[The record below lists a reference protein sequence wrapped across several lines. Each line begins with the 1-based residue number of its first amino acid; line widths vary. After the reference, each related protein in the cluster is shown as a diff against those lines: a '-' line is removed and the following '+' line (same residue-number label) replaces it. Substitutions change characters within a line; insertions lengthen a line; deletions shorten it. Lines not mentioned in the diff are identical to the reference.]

1 MNWWL
6 RFGCFLTG
14 FSYKVLENCSEV
26 SKKAVKKYTS
36 ALLIIMVVWGFIGY
50 MFSNRYIGLS
60 SEYAMFGAVIMI
72 FMIVQIERQIILTIG
87 KNKFAYW
94 FRSVLAII
102 MAVLGSLIVDQM
114 LFKVDIELQEPIYL
128 ADKVDETVLRKEK
141 SVNNQIAQ
149 IDSNL
154 LSLDKE
160 LENLNKRY
168 QLKPMVPNTET
179 TKSRVNVKTPDGRD
193 SISINGVPVMVW
205 VTTVLNNRPVVNPI
219 VNEINIKN
227 EQRTDNIN
235 RIKELNDEKRKIR
248 KKVEEEI
255 KPGFLMELKIMWD
268 LLKDDMFIAFIY
280 MLWLI
285 FFLCIELFV
294 LVSKSK
300 DGETDY
306 EVIVKHNMEMILYD
320 LKKYKQSKLDGTLNL
335 DSNDI
340 DKT

>member
-87 KNKFAYW
+87 KNPWAKF

-102 MAVLGSLIVDQM
+102 MAILGSLIVDQI
-114 LFKVDIELQEPIYL
+114 LFQDDIKLQQDTYL
-128 ADKVDETVLRKEK
+128 QVKVDEIVKGKEK
-141 SVNNQIAQ
+141 SVKAQ
-149 IDSNL
+149 IENIDSSIVLLDENIHSLNL
-154 LSLDKE
+154 
-160 LENLNKRY
+160 RY
-168 QLKPMVPNTET
+168 EKKPMVRNTET
-179 TKSRVNVKTPDGRD
+179 TQEKIVVKNIGGFD
-193 SISINGVPVMVW
+193 SISIGGLPVMKW
-205 VTTVLNNRPVVNPI
+205 ITTGVNNRPVPNPI
-219 VNEINIKN
+219 VNEISMKNI
-227 EQRTDNIN
+227 QRTEKLN
-235 RIKELNDEKRKIR
+235 RIKELNNELIQIR
-248 KKVEEEI
+248 KKVEENI
-255 KPGFLMELKIMWD
+255 KPGFLIELEIMWD
-268 LLKDDMFIAFIY
+268 LLKSSYLILFVY
-280 MLWLI
+280 LLWLI
-285 FFLCIELFV
+285 FFLCIELFI
-294 LVSKSK
+294 LISKSK